1 MTIDNKDKPL
11 FEKLLSNPEISN
23 AIDELAI
30 DDLFSK
36 MFGSNNTLNIELS
49 TMMKLYEEL
58 LQLIVD
64 DVGGQYFIDNIKSN
78 NKRVSLSS
86 LSFDSP
92 IVIRDDRFEFIFR
105 FCEFNKGVT
114 FDCET
119 MNLSTLDMSIVYG
132 NLVLTDKCKLI
143 YNKALNISSKS
154 VCDIYIPKS
163 VKRITAIDSYVRK
176 IENDSI
182 EVDLRPYECEN
193 MEFEDNSFDVVVSTF
208 CLCSVTDVNKTLQEV
223 RRVLRNNG
231 RLLLLEHGKA
241 HNRFLQYVQKAT
253 NPFFN
258 CLACG
263 CNVNRDYFQQ
273 MREMG
278 FVMQEESIRRCKIQ
292 PSLIAGHLYRAVA
305 IVKKGDDEWKN

>member
-1 MTIDNKDKPL
+1 MIIDDKDKPL
-11 FEKLLSNPEISN
+11 LEKLLSNPEIAN

-143 YNKALNISSKS
+143 YNEALNISSKS
-154 VCDIYIPKS
+154 ACDIYIPKS
-163 VKRITAIDSYVRK
+163 VKRIGRLSPNAYTNDVRIIYEGSKNQFSQIDSNNLIFDSEVVK
-176 IENDSI
+176 NNLIFEN
-182 EVDLRPYECEN
+182 
-193 MEFEDNSFDVVVSTF
+193 
-208 CLCSVTDVNKTLQEV
+208 K
-223 RRVLRNNG
+223 
-231 RLLLLEHGKA
+231 
-241 HNRFLQYVQKAT
+241 
-253 NPFFN
+253 
-258 CLACG
+258 
-263 CNVNRDYFQQ
+263 
-273 MREMG
+273 
-278 FVMQEESIRRCKIQ
+278 
-292 PSLIAGHLYRAVA
+292 
-305 IVKKGDDEWKN
+305 

>member
-1 MTIDNKDKPL
+1 MIIDDKDKPL
-11 FEKLLSNPEISN
+11 LEKLLSNPEIAN
-23 AIDELAI
+23 VIDELAI

-105 FCEFNKGVT
+105 FCEFNKGIT

-119 MNLSTLDMSIVYG
+119 MNLSALDMSIVYG

-163 VKRITAIDSYVRK
+163 VKRIGRLSPNAYTKNVRIIYEGFKNQFSQIDSNNLIFDSEVVK
-176 IENDSI
+176 NNLIFEN
-182 EVDLRPYECEN
+182 
-193 MEFEDNSFDVVVSTF
+193 
-208 CLCSVTDVNKTLQEV
+208 K
-223 RRVLRNNG
+223 
-231 RLLLLEHGKA
+231 
-241 HNRFLQYVQKAT
+241 
-253 NPFFN
+253 
-258 CLACG
+258 
-263 CNVNRDYFQQ
+263 
-273 MREMG
+273 
-278 FVMQEESIRRCKIQ
+278 
-292 PSLIAGHLYRAVA
+292 
-305 IVKKGDDEWKN
+305 

>member
-1 MTIDNKDKPL
+1 MTIDDKDKQFL
-11 FEKLLSNPEISN
+11 EKLLSNPEIAS

-36 MFGSNNTLNIELS
+36 TFGSNNTLNIELS
-49 TMMKLYEEL
+49 TMMRLYEEL

-163 VKRITAIDSYVRK
+163 VKRIGRLSPNAYTKNVRIIYEGSKNQFSQIDSNNLIFDSEVVK
-176 IENDSI
+176 NNLIFEN
-182 EVDLRPYECEN
+182 
-193 MEFEDNSFDVVVSTF
+193 
-208 CLCSVTDVNKTLQEV
+208 K
-223 RRVLRNNG
+223 
-231 RLLLLEHGKA
+231 
-241 HNRFLQYVQKAT
+241 
-253 NPFFN
+253 
-258 CLACG
+258 
-263 CNVNRDYFQQ
+263 
-273 MREMG
+273 
-278 FVMQEESIRRCKIQ
+278 
-292 PSLIAGHLYRAVA
+292 
-305 IVKKGDDEWKN
+305 

>member
-1 MTIDNKDKPL
+1 MTINDKDKL
-11 FEKLLSNPEISN
+11 YIEKFLSNTEISN

-154 VCDIYIPKS
+154 ACDIYIPKS
-163 VKRITAIDSYVRK
+163 VKRIGRLSPNAYTKNVRIIYEGSKNQFSQIDSNNLIFDSEVVK
-176 IENDSI
+176 NNLIFEN
-182 EVDLRPYECEN
+182 
-193 MEFEDNSFDVVVSTF
+193 
-208 CLCSVTDVNKTLQEV
+208 K
-223 RRVLRNNG
+223 
-231 RLLLLEHGKA
+231 
-241 HNRFLQYVQKAT
+241 
-253 NPFFN
+253 
-258 CLACG
+258 
-263 CNVNRDYFQQ
+263 
-273 MREMG
+273 
-278 FVMQEESIRRCKIQ
+278 
-292 PSLIAGHLYRAVA
+292 
-305 IVKKGDDEWKN
+305 